1 MEMKHQKFKECNID
15 LHKWGIRCSVGYP
28 AVLEIL
34 MEKKCFSILSYSFY
48 SFSFCK
54 LV

>member
-34 MEKKCFSILSYSFY
+34 MEKKCFLLPPCNRTGYV
-48 SFSFCK
+48 
-54 LV
+54 LLT